1 MVWEIQVIH
10 LLHLLGWYADNIY
23 AIFKGLTDKGNTPG
37 TSPGWYDDNNA
48 QVDSSSSANL
58 YQSLSTHL
66 EFFSF
71 PWDPG
76 WNVCLLCYLW
86 TFKEELN
93 TFNQT

>member
-10 LLHLLGWYADNIY
+10 LLHLLGWYADNIN

-58 YQSLSTHL
+58 YQFLYTHL

-76 WNVCLLCYLW
+76 WNVSVML
-86 TFKEELN
+86 FVD
-93 TFNQT
+93 F